1 MRENQQRWACAYL
14 LCAFSIA
21 EDASCTYPGNSYLE
35 SGAQQMKMDYTVAM
49 QRAIALAEK
58 GLGKTAPNPI
68 VGAVIIDATGAIVAE
83 GFHDRNKSKDHA
95 EVVAIKAAGE
105 KSKGS
110 TIVVTLE
117 PCNHTGSTDPCVQ
130 AIIDAGIT
138 TVVFAVTDPNEK
150 AAGGAA
156 ALRAAGI
163 TVIEGVLKDEAAF
176 SNRAWLMKIR
186 KNRPFFTWKVAAT
199 LDGKVAAADGTSKW
213 ITNEASRADVQALR
227 RQADAI
233 LVGTN
238 TVIADNPHLV
248 PRGDFEGFT
257 NNPIRVVCG
266 EQELPKDAQVFD
278 DAAPTVVVKSKD
290 LDVLVEKLNEL
301 GINHVFVEAGPTLGS
316 AMLDGCLLDE
326 LIIYQAPSLIGTG
339 KHFFVFDYP
348 TTITDQMRMD
358 HLGTQVFDGDV
369 KSVYRIRNGE

>member
-1 MRENQQRWACAYL
+1 
-14 LCAFSIA
+14 
-21 EDASCTYPGNSYLE
+21 
-35 SGAQQMKMDYTVAM
+35 MDYTVAM

-68 VGAVIIDATGAIVAE
+68 VGAVIIDSTGAVIAE
-83 GFHDRNKSKDHA
+83 GFHDRNKSSDHA

-105 KSKGS
+105 KTKGS

-117 PCNHTGSTDPCVQ
+117 PCNHTGSTGPCVQ

-138 TVVFAVTDPNEK
+138 TVVYAVSDPNEK
-150 AAGGAA
+150 AAGGGVT
-156 ALRAAGI
+156 LRAAGI
-163 TVIEGVLKDEAAF
+163 TVVEGVLNNEAAF

-213 ITNEASRADVQALR
+213 ITNEASRADVQVLR

-238 TVIADNPHLV
+238 TVVIDNPHLI
-248 PRGDFEGFT
+248 PRGDFAGFA
-257 NNPIRVVCG
+257 NNPIRVICG
-266 EQELPKDAQVFD
+266 EQELPKNAQVFD
-278 DAAPTVVVKSKD
+278 DAAQTVVVKSKD

-326 LIIYQAPSLIGTG
+326 LIMYQAPTLLGTG
-339 KHFFVFDYP
+339 KHFFAFDYP

-358 HLGTQVFDGDV
+358 HLGTQVLDGDV
-369 KSVYRIRNGE
+369 KSVYRIRNGD

>member
-1 MRENQQRWACAYL
+1 ME
-14 LCAFSIA
+14 
-21 EDASCTYPGNSYLE
+21 
-35 SGAQQMKMDYTVAM
+35 YTVAM

-68 VGAVIIDATGAIVAE
+68 VGAVIIDAAGNVVGE
-83 GFHDRNKSKDHA
+83 GFHDRFNSAEHA
-95 EVVAIKAAGE
+95 EVVAVKAAANQSMGA
-105 KSKGS
+105 

-117 PCNHTGSTDPCVQ
+117 PCNHTGSTGPCVQ

-138 TVVFAVTDPNEK
+138 TVVYAVSDPNES

-156 ALRAAGI
+156 ALRTAGI

-176 SNRAWLMKIR
+176 SNRAWLMKI
-186 KNRPFFTWKVAAT
+186 KKGRPFFTWKVAAT

-213 ITNEASRADVQALR
+213 ISNETSRGDVQVLR

-238 TVIADNPHLV
+238 TVISDDPHLI
-248 PRGDFEGFT
+248 PRGSFAGYEA
-257 NNPIRVVCG
+257 NPIRVVCG
-266 EQELPKDAQVFD
+266 EQELPTDSKVFD
-278 DAAPTVVVKSKD
+278 NAAQTVVVKSKD
-290 LDVLVEKLNEL
+290 LDLLVEKLNEL
-301 GINHVFVEAGPTLGS
+301 GINHVFVEAGPTLAI
-316 AMLDGCLLDE
+316 AMVDHCLMDE
-326 LIIYQAPSLIGTG
+326 LVMYQAPTLLGTG
-339 KHFFVFDYP
+339 KHFFAFDYP

-358 HLGTQVFDGDV
+358 HISTQVLDGDV

>member
-1 MRENQQRWACAYL
+1 
-14 LCAFSIA
+14 
-21 EDASCTYPGNSYLE
+21 
-35 SGAQQMKMDYTVAM
+35 MDHTVAM

-68 VGAVIIDATGAIVAE
+68 VGAVVIDAAGNVVGE
-83 GFHDRNKSKDHA
+83 GFHDRVNSPDHA
-95 EVVAIKAAGE
+95 EVVAIKAAGS
-105 KSKGS
+105 KSVGA

-117 PCNHTGSTDPCVQ
+117 PCNHTGSTGPCVQ
-130 AIIDAGIT
+130 AIIDAGIAS
-138 TVVFAVTDPNEK
+138 VVFAVTDPNES

-199 LDGKVAAADGTSKW
+199 LDGKVAAVDGTSKW
-213 ITNEASRADVQALR
+213 ISNERSRADVQVLR

-238 TVIADNPHLV
+238 TVITDDPHLI
-248 PRGDFEGFT
+248 PRGTFT
-257 NNPIRVVCG
+257 GYGANPIRVVCG

-278 DAAPTVVVKSKD
+278 DAAQTLLVKSKD

-301 GINHVFVEAGPTLGS
+301 GVNHVFVEAGPTLGS
-316 AMLDGCLLDE
+316 AMLDGYLLDE
-326 LIIYQAPSLIGTG
+326 LVMYQAPTLLGTG
-339 KHFFVFDYP
+339 KHFFAFDYP

-358 HLGTQVFDGDV
+358 HLSTQVLDGDV

>member
-1 MRENQQRWACAYL
+1 
-14 LCAFSIA
+14 
-21 EDASCTYPGNSYLE
+21 
-35 SGAQQMKMDYTVAM
+35 MDHTVAM

-68 VGAVIIDATGAIVAE
+68 VGAVIIDAAGKIVGE
-83 GFHDRNKSKDHA
+83 GFHDRVNSPDHA
-95 EVVAIKAAGE
+95 EVVAIKAAGD
-105 KSKGS
+105 KAVGA

-117 PCNHTGSTDPCVQ
+117 PCNHTGTTGPCVQ
-130 AIIDAGIT
+130 AIIDARIT
-138 TVVFAVTDPNEK
+138 TVVFAVTDPNES

-156 ALRAAGI
+156 ALRAAGV

-176 SNRAWLMKIR
+176 SNRAWLMKIK

-213 ITNEASRADVQALR
+213 ISNETSRADVQILR

-238 TVIADNPHLV
+238 TVITDDPHLI
-248 PRGDFEGFT
+248 PRGDFPGYGA
-257 NNPIRVVCG
+257 NPIRVVCG
-266 EQELPKDAQVFD
+266 EQELPKNAQVFD
-278 DAAPTVVVKSKD
+278 DAAQTVVVKSKD
-290 LDVLVEKLNEL
+290 LDVLVEKLHEL

-326 LIIYQAPSLIGTG
+326 LVMYQAPSLLGTG
-339 KHFFVFDYP
+339 KHFFAFDYP

-358 HLGTQVFDGDV
+358 HISTQVLDGDV

>member
-1 MRENQQRWACAYL
+1 
-14 LCAFSIA
+14 
-21 EDASCTYPGNSYLE
+21 
-35 SGAQQMKMDYTVAM
+35 MDYTVAM
-49 QRAIALAEK
+49 QRAISLAEK

-68 VGAVIIDATGAIVAE
+68 VGAVIMDAAGNVVGE
-83 GFHDRNKSKDHA
+83 GFHDRVSSSDHA
-95 EVVAIKAAGE
+95 EVVAIKAAG
-105 KSKGS
+105 SKAVGA

-117 PCNHTGSTDPCVQ
+117 PCNHTGSTGPCTQ

-138 TVVFAVTDPNEK
+138 TVVFAVSDPHTL
-150 AAGGAA
+150 ATGGAA
-156 ALRAAGI
+156 ALRAAGV
-163 TVIEGVLKDEAAF
+163 TVVAGILEAEAAF

-213 ITNEASRADVQALR
+213 ISNETSRADVQVLR

-238 TVIADNPHLV
+238 TVITDDPHLI
-248 PRGDFEGFT
+248 PRGSFT
-257 NNPIRVVCG
+257 GYGANPIRVICG
-266 EQELPKDAQVFD
+266 QQTLPTDAQVFD
-278 DAAPTVVVKSKD
+278 NAADTVVVATKD

-301 GINHVFVEAGPTLGS
+301 GVNHVFVEAGPTLGS
-316 AMLDGCLLDE
+316 AMLDHCLLDE
-326 LIIYQAPSLIGTG
+326 LIMYQAPTLLGTG

-358 HLGTQVFDGDV
+358 HISTQVLDGDV